1 MDAVDGAD
9 PGAKT
14 SGSDAAD
21 AAPASRQGRIAEFLA
36 AHGGPFFELQA
47 RLKLLHANA
56 LQSGKRALVF
66 VALAWGV
73 PFLLSLPGSFPLEQ
87 GAFLSDPGGWAK
99 FFIAIAAFV
108 LAEQQVERGLRI
120 KLGQFSRAPLIAPT
134 SMPSAARAISD
145 ALKQRDSGLAEAV
158 CLALAAVAAL
168 LSFLNFH
175 TSPASF
181 WAVEH
186 AAEGNRITA
195 AGWWS
200 ICVSLPLFVF
210 LFLRGVWRHLVWA
223 RLLRKIA
230 RLELRL
236 VATHPDGKGGLG
248 FLSQYPNAYMFF
260 VFGMSAAI
268 AAAVMKHL
276 LQETLSMT
284 TFSMI
289 MSGWLAIVV
298 AFFAHPLSAFSK
310 PLAQLKESG
319 LLMLGVQATRFQRAA
334 ERKVLGRN
342 VAADPGPEP
351 EEELADPGKLFDAT
365 SKLSTVLISR
375 SAVVPVAA
383 AALIPFAVAGA
394 TRLPYK
400 EVFSVLKKLLLL

>member
-1 MDAVDGAD
+1 MSGAAPSD
-9 PGAKT
+9 KVAGN
-14 SGSDAAD
+14 DAAET
-21 AAPASRQGRIAEFLA
+21 AASERQGRIAEYLA
-36 AHGGPFFELQA
+36 SHGGPFYELQS

-56 LQSGKRALVF
+56 LQSGRRAALF

-73 PFLLSLPGSFPLEQ
+73 PFLLGLPESLSLDHSQGSYLT
-87 GAFLSDPGGWAK
+87 DPGPWAK
-99 FFIAIAAFV
+99 FFVAIAAFV

-120 KLGQFSRAPLIAPT
+120 KLGQFARAPLIAPT
-134 SMPSAARAISD
+134 SMPAAAQAVSV
-145 ALKQRDSGLAEAV
+145 ALKRRDSKLAELI
-158 CLALAAVAAL
+158 CLGFAAFAAL

-175 TSPASF
+175 TSDVSF
-181 WAVEH
+181 WAVRH
-186 AAEGNRITA
+186 APEGNVITA

-210 LFLRGVWRHLVWA
+210 LFLRGIWRHFVWA
-223 RLLRKIA
+223 QLLRRIA
-230 RLELRL
+230 ALELRL
-236 VATHPDGKGGLG
+236 VAAHPDGKGGLG
-248 FLSQYPNAYMFF
+248 FLSQYPNAYVFF

-289 MSGWLAIVV
+289 MSGWLAIVI
-298 AFFAHPLSAFSK
+298 AFFAYPLSAFSK
-310 PLAQLKESG
+310 PLARLKEAG
-319 LLMLGVQATRFQRAA
+319 LLMLGVQATRFHRAA

-342 VAADPGPEP
+342 VLADATAEPDSEMADPS
-351 EEELADPGKLFDAT
+351 KLFDT
-365 SKLSTVLISR
+365 TNKLSSMLISR
-375 SAVVPVAA
+375 GAVIPVAA

>member
-1 MDAVDGAD
+1 MSAAVPGDNLPGSQPAGD
-9 PGAKT
+9 P
-14 SGSDAAD
+14 AAT
-21 AAPASRQGRIAEFLA
+21 RQGKIAEYLA
-36 AHGGPFFELQA
+36 SHGGPFFELQA
-47 RLKLLHANA
+47 RLKLLRANA
-56 LQSGKRALVF
+56 LQSGKRALLF

-73 PFLLSLPGSFPLEQ
+73 PFLLGLPDSLSLDHAQRSFLT
-87 GAFLSDPGGWAK
+87 DPGVWAK

-134 SMPSAARAISD
+134 SMPAAAQAIST
-145 ALKQRDSGLAEAV
+145 ALKRRDSRLAELVCLGLA
-158 CLALAAVAAL
+158 ALAAL

-175 TSPASF
+175 TSDVSF
-181 WAVEH
+181 WAVQH
-186 AAEGNRITA
+186 TAEGNRITA

-200 ICVSLPLFVF
+200 ICVSLPFFVF

-223 RLLRKIA
+223 QLLRRIA
-230 RLELRL
+230 DLELRL
-236 VATHPDGKGGLG
+236 VAAHPDGKGGLG

-289 MSGWLAIVV
+289 MSGWLAIVI
-298 AFFAHPLSAFSK
+298 AFFAYPLSAFSK
-310 PLAQLKESG
+310 PLAKLKESG

-342 VAADPGPEP
+342 VAADPGPEAD
-351 EEELADPGKLFDAT
+351 EEIADPGKLFDAT
-365 SKLSTVLISR
+365 KKLSTMLISR
-375 SAVVPVAA
+375 DAVVPVAA